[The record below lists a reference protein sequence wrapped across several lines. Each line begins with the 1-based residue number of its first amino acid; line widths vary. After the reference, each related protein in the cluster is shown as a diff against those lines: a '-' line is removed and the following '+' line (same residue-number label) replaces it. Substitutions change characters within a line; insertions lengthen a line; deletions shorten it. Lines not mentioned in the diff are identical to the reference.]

1 MKTLIYNS
9 RFLGLVMIA
18 VISLTFSACKKST
31 DFKDVI
37 LISGTE
43 ENKMVKFVVEGVPS
57 SYGVTATATEKVAND
72 MTVIFEIDTNLVAS
86 YSKEMSAKYYAP
98 PKGSFE
104 MAGTEVKIKAG
115 SSVSEAATVYIR
127 SLADF
132 VDGRTYIIPVK
143 IKQVN
148 GPLEVL
154 EASRVIYLKVSRVID
169 FKSIDIS
176 NTSFY
181 RTYPFPTA
189 LTGITKYTFEIKCF
203 INEWHPGSNQI
214 SRLSNWSSTSETLP
228 NLLRFGEAGSLINQ
242 LQWVSGQ
249 GSMFSKTEF
258 ALRTWYT
265 ISCTYDGSTYKMYV
279 NGKFDGSFDG
289 VGKVYEFGMLE
300 LGMSYAGYQSAQRF
314 LGRVAEVR
322 FWDRALSATEINEG
336 ICGVDAGSAGLV
348 SYWKMNEGTG
358 NIFYDRTGKGRNMT
372 WPVTPVWNADLV
384 NKCAQ

>member
-1 MKTLIYNS
+1 
-9 RFLGLVMIA
+9 
-18 VISLTFSACKKST
+18 
-31 DFKDVI
+31 
-37 LISGTE
+37 
-43 ENKMVKFVVEGVPS
+43 MV
-57 SYGVTATATEKVAND
+57 
-72 MTVIFEIDTNLVAS
+72 
-86 YSKEMSAKYYAP
+86 
-98 PKGSFE
+98 
-104 MAGTEVKIKAG
+104 
-115 SSVSEAATVYIR
+115 
-127 SLADF
+127 
-132 VDGRTYIIPVK
+132 
-143 IKQVN
+143 
-148 GPLEVL
+148 LEVL

-176 NTSFY
+176 STSFY

-203 INEWHPGSNQI
+203 INDWHPGSNQI

-258 ALRTWYT
+258 ALKTWYT

-300 LGMSYAGYQSAQRF
+300 LGMSYDGYQSAQRF

-348 SYWKMNEGTG
+348 SYWKMNEGSG

-372 WPVTPVWNADLV
+372 WPVAPVWNADLV